1 MTAELRLPLPDDH
14 GHDMRATLA
23 ALAPGRLAEMQATKD
38 GAFAKVVE
46 WESHSPVRGWE
57 LIWGRE
63 IEIARRPVLSARYA
77 WARNNLEHEDPAVA
91 REALGELSAV
101 LDEAVRAA
109 LERGG
114 DEPTRT

>member
-1 MTAELRLPLPDDH
+1 
-14 GHDMRATLA
+14 MRATLA